1 MGIKVKK
8 DINSTAKKEILLS
21 KENAKTIQLLEFEH
35 FFTFLCLTFI
45 PSLLLKLNG
54 SSALI

>member
-8 DINSTAKKEILLS
+8 DSNSTAKKEILLS

-35 FFTFLCLTFI
+35 F
-45 PSLLLKLNG
+45 LLAIERK
-54 SSALI
+54 SPPKDYKKDYVYD